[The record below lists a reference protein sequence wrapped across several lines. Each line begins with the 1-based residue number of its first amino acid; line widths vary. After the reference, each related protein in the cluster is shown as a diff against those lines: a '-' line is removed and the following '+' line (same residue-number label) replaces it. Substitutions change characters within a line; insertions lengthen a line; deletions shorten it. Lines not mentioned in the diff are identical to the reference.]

1 MNVLACSYLCIFM
14 VEDKLQF
21 CLQLFQ
27 LQVILALGDLAAQ
40 SVATDELGVYSSLLW
55 HCLFVTRTVKLAQFL

>member
-1 MNVLACSYLCIFM
+1 MNVLACSYLCIFT

-27 LQVILALGDLAAQ
+27 LQVILALGDLAAR

-55 HCLFVTRTVKLAQFL
+55 HCLFVTRAVKLTQFL